1 MLPVKIC
8 SLLMIVMI
16 SACSK
21 VDNSPMTNEFG
32 VPYRATRQV
41 SYGGVEVGVV
51 ISKSKENNVDVLM
64 VYHGTSGSDSKIL
77 EAANQTLDGFDRILD
92 RSDMMIVSVVYPEDN
107 LLMGDNV
114 VHAEAALL
122 WMKNHGEK
130 ELGIK
135 IGKIFLA
142 GHSQG
147 GYIVTRL
154 NTMHATDGVI
164 ANAPGPLNMVFRCQL
179 EEDGKIASGIH
190 CTALKNKYG
199 TTAQNPDAY
208 FQRSL
213 LNFTEGFKSD
223 ILFVQGMD
231 DSPIQ
236 MYSWPVF
243 RDKVKA
249 CNSCRGVEV
258 FEIPGFGH
266 PSLFESADGKTVF
279 NDFILRH

>member
-1 MLPVKIC
+1 
-8 SLLMIVMI
+8 
-16 SACSK
+16 
-21 VDNSPMTNEFG
+21 MTNEFG
-32 VPYRATRQV
+32 VAYRTTRQV

-51 ISKSKENNVDVLM
+51 ISKPRENNVDVLM
-64 VYHGTSGSDSKIL
+64 VYHGTTGSDSKIL

-122 WMKNHGEK
+122 WLKNHAEK
-130 ELGIK
+130 DLGIK
-135 IGKIFLA
+135 IGKIFLG

-154 NTMHATDGVI
+154 NTLHATDGVI

-179 EEDGKIASGIH
+179 EEEGKLASGYH
-190 CTALKNKYG
+190 CTALRNTYG

-213 LNFTEGFKSD
+213 LNFTDGFKSD
-223 ILFVQGMD
+223 ILFVQGLD

-236 MYSWPVF
+236 MYSWPTF

-249 CNSCRGVEV
+249 CNSCSDVEIV
-258 FEIPGFGH
+258 EIPGFGH
-266 PSLFESADGKTVF
+266 PSLFESVAGKNAF